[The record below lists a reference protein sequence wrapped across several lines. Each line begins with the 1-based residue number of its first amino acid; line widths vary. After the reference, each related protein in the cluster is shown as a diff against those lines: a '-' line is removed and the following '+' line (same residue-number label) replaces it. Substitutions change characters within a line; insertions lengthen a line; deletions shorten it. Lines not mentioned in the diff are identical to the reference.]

1 MVVHSNTA
9 KEFIVYKGETFIC
22 AGTAKE
28 CAEYMGVKPETVKFY
43 ARPAYKKRVAA
54 RKNARNYMI
63 VEEWKMINC

>member
-28 CAEYMGVKPETVKFY
+28 CAEHMGVKRETIKFY
-43 ARPAYKKRVAA
+43 ARPVYKKRVAA
-54 RKNARNYMI
+54 RKNARNYII
-63 VEEWKMINC
+63 VEEMKEY